1 MPPIQVFQTS
11 NQLSQDRL
19 SELGSFDM
27 KKRDDGAAFVSI
39 DRTSKQQR
47 IIGFGGA
54 FTEAAANNF
63 QRLPKQVQEQVL
75 SLYFSD
81 DEIGES
87 GIGYTLGRL
96 PINSC
101 DFSVESYSFDGISGD
116 YDLNYFDTDLT
127 HDSVN
132 MIPFMQKA
140 MSSSENRL
148 RLLAS
153 PWSPPQWM
161 KNPGLIDD
169 HATKTVWANYI
180 SKWIDSYALQGLR
193 IWGVTPQNEPE
204 FDAPWEAC
212 MWSETGERDWVA
224 QYLGPILKRN
234 HAGLKILGYDH
245 NKDHLLNWA
254 KVLYDDSDKNS
265 LSSTEWLDGIAFHW
279 YAGSASDR
287 TADGTYG
294 YNNVNATHHL
304 QPNKILLASEGCSC
318 PGVRLGDW
326 KRAEIHAHDVIFDL
340 MNYAQGWIDW
350 NLLVDSTGGY
360 NHLGNECDAPIVTN
374 ADFMNIHVQPKFFY
388 MGHISRFVLPNSNR
402 IFSTITGNYHY
413 DTSIDANVHKG
424 YELSAWGCER
434 STRQMWKF
442 SDEGYLELRT
452 EVIDQEATYHRD
464 SEILAEKM
472 QNNPETKTADSNE
485 RGKDYSPIRKHELL
499 HGQLVDK
506 ATSMCITLA
515 DGVKENGA
523 LLVLQKCLSSTKRD
537 QGDLEAQAWVYD
549 HRNGELTALGRDSSS
564 KKTSNSRNRHELCI
578 TAGWPMLTGV
588 AFEVSSRKIALV
600 LLNEADAG
608 TQVVLQDSKQGSVWF
623 GISGRSMQTVLY
635 D

>member
-1 MPPIQVFQTS
+1 M
-11 NQLSQDRL
+11 N
-19 SELGSFDM
+19 GS
-27 KKRDDGAAFVSI
+27 
-39 DRTSKQQR
+39 
-47 IIGFGGA
+47 
-54 FTEAAANNF
+54 
-63 QRLPKQVQEQVL
+63 
-75 SLYFSD
+75 
-81 DEIGES
+81 
-87 GIGYTLGRL
+87 
-96 PINSC
+96 
-101 DFSVESYSFDGISGD
+101 
-116 YDLNYFDTDLT
+116 
-127 HDSVN
+127 
-132 MIPFMQKA
+132 
-140 MSSSENRL
+140 
-148 RLLAS
+148 AS
-153 PWSPPQWM
+153 PQ
-161 KNPGLIDD
+161 GLIDD

-374 ADFMNIHVQPKFFY
+374 ADFTNIHVQPKFFY

-452 EVIDQEATYHRD
+452 VVIDQEATYHRD

-472 QNNPETKTADSNE
+472 QNTPETKTADSNE
-485 RGKDYSPIRKHELL
+485 RRKDYSPIRVRLCIGPGDATRPFLKLVQCTGAGDETKAHRTSIQKELGQHVAEEDSRPLHISFSPFDEKKNKEKKHELL
-499 HGQLVDK
+499 HGQLVNK

-588 AFEVSSRKIALV
+588 AFEVPPRRLSAKEIEEIEERSKGPEADIAGSSKTKKHRNSGPTDEERVEAELLGEVSSRKIALV